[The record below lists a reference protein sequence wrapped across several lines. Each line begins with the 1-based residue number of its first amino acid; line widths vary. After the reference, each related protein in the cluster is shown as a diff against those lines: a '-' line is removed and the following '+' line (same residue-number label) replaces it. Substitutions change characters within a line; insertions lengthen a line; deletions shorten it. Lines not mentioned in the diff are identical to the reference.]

1 MNNWTCTF
9 KYILIPRS
17 LFKADRLMFAMHLV
31 HGMHPEMFTD
41 KEWDVSLRNY
51 QKFSLLMI
59 ATTHH
64 SPVYVHHVSLSNI
77 PLQVFTGQIVS
88 DNMLKRQESQQAMMA
103 KYPSWVNQE
112 QVLAVSLL
120 ESATP
125 QIFRYCPYT
134 ANTAP
139 LYYQNSILSCFDI
152 PNLTS
157 SLHTANCIWTISLCG
172 PTS

>member
-1 MNNWTCTF
+1 
-9 KYILIPRS
+9 
-17 LFKADRLMFAMHLV
+17 MFAMHLV

-64 SPVYVHHVSLSNI
+64 SPVLCMYSYS
-77 PLQVFTGQIVS
+77 LQVFTGQIVS

-125 QIFRYCPYT
+125 QIFRYCP
-134 ANTAP
+134 
-139 LYYQNSILSCFDI
+139 
-152 PNLTS
+152 
-157 SLHTANCIWTISLCG
+157 
-172 PTS
+172 